1 MAATRLDW
9 PSALR
14 QLGAADGYWL
24 ATTRPDGRPHL
35 VPVLAVL
42 VDSALHFVTGAST
55 RKGRN
60 LATSPRCVLSARN
73 CELDLVVEGSA
84 SVVRDASL
92 REVADEYLAKYAWA
106 VTIRDGAFYGDG
118 APTAG
123 PPPYDVYRLDP
134 VIAFG
139 FPVDD
144 VYEPARWTFPRVDG
158 DGAS

>member
-1 MAATRLDW
+1 MAASWPDW
-9 PSALR
+9 RSALLR
-14 QLGAADGYWL
+14 LGAADGYWL
-24 ATTRPDGRPHL
+24 ATTCPDGRPHL

-42 VDSALHFVTGAST
+42 VDSALHFAAGAST

-73 CELDLVVEGSA
+73 CELDLVVEGVA
-84 SVVRDASL
+84 TIVRDASL
-92 REVADEYLAKYAWA
+92 VGVADEYLAKYAWP
-106 VTIRDGAFYGDG
+106 VTVRDGAFYGEG

-139 FPVDD
+139 FPIDD
-144 VYEPARWTFPRVDG
+144 TYEPARWTFPRVVG
-158 DGAS
+158 DAAP

>member
-1 MAATRLDW
+1 MTAMRLDW

-24 ATTRPDGRPHL
+24 ATTCPDGRPHL

-42 VDSALHFVTGAST
+42 VDSALHFAAGAST

-60 LATSPRCVLSARN
+60 LAASPSCVVSARN
-73 CELDLVVEGSA
+73 SEVDLVVEGSA

-92 REVADEYLAKYAWA
+92 AGVADEYLAKYAWP
-106 VTIRDGAFYGDG
+106 VTVRDGAFYGEG

-134 VIAFG
+134 VLAFA
-139 FPVDD
+139 FPIDEA
-144 VYEPARWTFPRVDG
+144 YEPARWTFPQRG
-158 DGAS
+158 